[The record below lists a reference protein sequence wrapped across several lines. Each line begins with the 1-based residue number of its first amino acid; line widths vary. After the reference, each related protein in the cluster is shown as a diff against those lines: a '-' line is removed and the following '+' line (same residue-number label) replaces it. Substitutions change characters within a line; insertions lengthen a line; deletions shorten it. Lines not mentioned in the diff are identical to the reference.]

1 MVVGIIVGT
10 YSTIFIACPI
20 VVWWE
25 SFRKK
30 NQRTSAARAA
40 L

>member
-1 MVVGIIVGT
+1 VVGIIVGT

-30 NQRTSAARAA
+30 QRPATARAA